1 MKKQGLY
8 AGLTALMIMFF
19 SFSASAATM
28 TVDYGTMPSVKFQ
41 VDSTSYHVGAGEF
54 QVTFDWHEMF
64 DFDIAYCVD
73 VNNTISNTT
82 YQDVTLNPI
91 TTDSGNYLHA
101 AWLMDKWSADASVNA
116 NKTAGL
122 QLAIWHAIYGDWN
135 DDSGNGFLISSNT
148 SGSISQ
154 YYSDYYQDANDNE
167 FMWSSLG
174 YHYAYTTYGEGIN
187 AQSLLVQMNP
197 VPEPGTMLLLGMGI
211 AGLGAAGR
219 KRFRKQ

>member
-73 VNNTISNTT
+73 VNNPISKANNPYT
-82 YQDVTLNPI
+82 DVILNPI
-91 TTDSGNYLHA
+91 TIDSGNYLHA
-101 AWLMDKWSADASVNA
+101 AWLMDQYVADATT
-116 NKTAGL
+116 NKQKAGL
-122 QLAIWHAIYGDWN
+122 QLAIWDAIYDNFKNLTPNIEEEGTIGYFYDHY
-135 DDSGNGFLISSNT
+135 FT
-148 SGSISQ
+148 E
-154 YYSDYYQDANDNE
+154 AVDNE
-167 FMWSSLG
+167 IMWSSLG
-174 YHYAYTTYGEGIN
+174 YQYAYTSYSYS
-187 AQSLLVQMNP
+187 AQDLLVQMNP